1 MRSFFCFLGGGFDCR
16 IPEGSLTQQW
26 GGGDTSI
33 WHTCISES
41 QRYAPAGTC
50 GQFPTAS
57 SWKRVSA
64 SSMALRWQIC
74 LLCSQESPDL
84 VSLSSMVSQRSSVLR
99 QSGGAALQ
107 KRCNTAGFTLFS
119 RVVCQP
125 NRNVTGKIWS
135 IFSRFLRF
143 DVRSPSPHPP
153 SVRISNGW
161 KEVWGVCEINGLC
174 GWVFCHQLLEVINPL
189 VAQSWDKDSQFAE
202 ITT

>member
-1 MRSFFCFLGGGFDCR
+1 VGQRCRSAATLLASHFF
-16 IPEGSLTQQW
+16 
-26 GGGDTSI
+26 
-33 WHTCISES
+33 
-41 QRYAPAGTC
+41 
-50 GQFPTAS
+50 
-57 SWKRVSA
+57 
-64 SSMALRWQIC
+64 
-74 LLCSQESPDL
+74 QESFANQTEM
-84 VSLSSMVSQRSSVLR
+84 SLE
-99 QSGGAALQ
+99 
-107 KRCNTAGFTLFS
+107 
-119 RVVCQP
+119 
-125 NRNVTGKIWS
+125 KIWS